1 MGRKDKDVS
10 PEDIA
15 QQKIGASMRVARQN
29 RNISLT
35 EMARRIGCTKGLL
48 SSIENE
54 RVTPTLAIVKQYEQI
69 LDLDE
74 GFLVALIDEER
85 VAQGKRRIYNLAK
98 LPIPVA
104 RPVDHT
110 YLAEAPSISRFYG
123 REQEI
128 AELSHWIQQ
137 DKCKQVSVF
146 GIGGIGKTTLA
157 AQLVEQFRLRS
168 IPNDFDYIFWRS
180 LQSLPPLE
188 RLLEDVILF
197 ISEGQSVHLPEG
209 EDSKISMFLNLL
221 HQHRCLLV
229 LDNFESVLESRSTV
243 GNYRKGYEGYARL
256 IQRIGSSRHKSCL
269 LLTSREKPGEIIYLE
284 GKTSPVRSMELTGI
298 VQPLIVESM
307 LEGEELRGDDAA
319 WNALIERCS
328 GNPLALKLTSANIR
342 EIFAGDIASFLQ
354 ESGAA
359 FGGIHV
365 LIDQQFHRLSNAEQ
379 DVMYWLAIR
388 CEQTPLSELSQDILE
403 PTLRKALPTVLES
416 LRRRFMIDVPAPARF
431 ALQPVITDYVID
443 AFVNKVCDEIM
454 SGKLDVFASHALIK
468 AQARDYVREDQERQ
482 VLRPVVDYL
491 VNELGRE
498 GAENRLRD
506 LLALLRARRAQTAE
520 YAAGNALNM
529 LLYLNN
535 AHLSDLDCSYLSL
548 WQGYLRGATLHNVNF
563 AHTYIQRTV
572 FNETFKGVLSVAI
585 SPDGKLLAAG
595 TLDGAIWLWDTAN
608 GELQSV
614 CRDGE
619 ANWVCWSVA
628 FSPDGTILAGGSEDW
643 HIRLWS
649 VQRGELLTTLRG
661 HTSWVYSVAFSA
673 DGSLLA
679 SGSHDRTIR
688 LWDVAN
694 VAKAECVQVL
704 DLEKTCVD
712 SEKTRVK
719 AVRFSP
725 SGTLLA
731 SGSEDGTI
739 RLWDTSSLAPDQ
751 KPLKEWHADNG
762 TVFSLRF
769 SPDGRILASGGE
781 DRIVYLW
788 DVESGKRI
796 SSFKG
801 HTDRILSIAFS
812 REGDML
818 ASGSEDQTIRLWRVK
833 NGECFR
839 VLQDHNDRVWSV
851 MFSPVEDTLV
861 SGGIDHTIHFWD
873 VSQGRCLKIRTLQ
886 GYANSIRSV
895 AFNAQGEL
903 LAGGSDDHSIYL
915 WPVDQKQ
922 HVNGLRKRLYG
933 HTNLIWSVSFSP
945 TAEVLVSGGDDKV
958 IRLWD
963 VKKGELV
970 QEFVGHSTWVRSIS
984 FSPDGK
990 LLASSSV
997 GKTIRIW
1004 DVEWGKYLY
1013 TLRGHANRVK
1023 SVAFSPDGNLLASAS
1038 DDHTI
1043 RLWKINAVRGE
1054 LDKILEGHEKHVWTV
1069 AFSPDGKLL
1078 ASGGDDG
1085 TIRLWRVSTR
1095 QCIKVLKVDVDWV
1108 GSVAFSP
1115 DSMLLASGNSDKTVR
1130 LWDISSG
1137 RSERNV
1143 LRGHTDVVYA
1153 VAFSPDGRQL
1163 ASGSA
1168 DGAVKIWDVSSG
1180 EVLQTLQGERPY
1192 EHMNIN
1198 HAQGLHASQVDMLKT
1213 LGAIL

>member
-10 PEDIA
+10 PED
-15 QQKIGASMRVARQN
+15 QGVGAHMRLARQR

-35 EMARRIGCTKGLL
+35 EMAARVGCTKGLL

-54 RVTPTLAIVKQYEQI
+54 RATPTLAIVKQYEQI

-98 LPIPVA
+98 PPIPIA
-104 RPVDHT
+104 RPVSHT

-123 REQEI
+123 REREI
-128 AELSHWIQQ
+128 TELSRWIQDDQ
-137 DKCKQVSVF
+137 CALVSVF

-157 AQLVEQFRLRS
+157 AQLIEQFRVRS
-168 IPNDFDYIFWRS
+168 IQSDFDYIFWRS
-180 LQSLPPLE
+180 LQSLP
-188 RLLEDVILF
+188 LLELLLEEAILF
-197 ISEGQSVHLPEG
+197 ISEGQHVHLPEG
-209 EDSKISMFLNLL
+209 EDSKIGMFLDLL
-221 HQHRCLLV
+221 RHHRCLLV
-229 LDNFESVLESRSTV
+229 LDNFESVLESRSPV
-243 GNYRKGYEGYARL
+243 GKYRKGHEGYARL
-256 IQRIGSSRHKSCL
+256 IQRIGGSRHQSCL

-284 GKTSPVRSMELTGI
+284 GKTSPVRSMELSGI
-298 VQPLIVESM
+298 IQPMIVESM
-307 LEGEELRGDDAA
+307 LEGEDLYGDAEA
-319 WNALIERCS
+319 WHDFIERCS

-342 EIFAGDIASFLQ
+342 EIFAGDIASFLR

-365 LIDQQFHRLSNAEQ
+365 LINQQFHRLSNAEQ
-379 DVMYWLAIR
+379 DIMYWLAIR

-403 PTLRKALPTVLES
+403 PTVRKALPTSLES
-416 LRRRFMIDVPAPARF
+416 LRRRFMIEVPAPARF

-443 AFVNKVCDEIM
+443 AFVNKVCEEIM
-454 SGKLDVFASHALIK
+454 SGELDIFASHALIR

-482 VLRPVVDYL
+482 ILRPVADYL

-498 GAENRLRD
+498 AAENKLKD
-506 LLALLRARRAQTAE
+506 LLALLREKRAQTAE
-520 YAAGNALNM
+520 YAAGNILNL

-535 AHLSDLDCSYLSL
+535 AHLSDLDCSYLSI

-563 AHTYIQRTV
+563 AHTHIQRTV
-572 FNETFKGVLSVAI
+572 FNETFKGVTSVAI

-595 TLDGAIWLWDTAN
+595 TIDGAIWLWDTAN
-608 GELQSV
+608 GELKFV

-628 FSPDGTILAGGSEDW
+628 FSPDGTMLASGSEDW

-649 VQRGELLTTLRG
+649 VQTGELLTTLKG

-673 DGSLLA
+673 DGSMLA

-688 LWDVAN
+688 LWDVA
-694 VAKAECVQVL
+694 KAECPQVL
-704 DLEKTCVD
+704 DLGATRVD
-712 SEKTRVK
+712 SEKMRVK

-731 SGSEDGTI
+731 SGSEDGII
-739 RLWDTSSLAPDQ
+739 RLWDTSNLAPDQ
-751 KPLKEWHADNG
+751 KPLREWQADNG

-769 SPDGRILASGGE
+769 SPDGRTLASGGE
-781 DRIVYLW
+781 DRMVYLW
-788 DVESGKRI
+788 DVESGRRLA
-796 SSFKG
+796 SFKG

-812 REGDML
+812 RAGDMI
-818 ASGSEDQTIRLWRVK
+818 ASGSEDQTIRLWRVE

-839 VLQDHNDRVWSV
+839 VLQDHDDRVWSV
-851 MFSPVEDTLV
+851 TFSAVEDTLV
-861 SGGIDHTIHFWD
+861 SGGLDYTIHFWD

-886 GYANSIRSV
+886 GYTNTIRSV
-895 AFNAQGEL
+895 AFNAQGDL
-903 LAGGSDDHSIYL
+903 LASGSEDYSIYL
-915 WPVDQKQ
+915 WPLDQSK
-922 HVNGLRKRLYG
+922 NISGPGRRLYG
-933 HTNLIWSVSFSP
+933 HTKWVNSVSFSP
-945 TAEVLVSGGDDKV
+945 TSEVLVSGGDDKV

-963 VKKGELV
+963 VKQGVLV
-970 QEFVGHSTWVRSIS
+970 REFAGHSTWVRSVN

-990 LLASSSV
+990 LLASGSV

-1004 DVEWGKYLY
+1004 DVERGRYLY
-1013 TLRGHANRVK
+1013 TLRGHVNRVR
-1023 SVAFSPDGNLLASAS
+1023 SVVFSPDGNLLASAS
-1038 DDHTI
+1038 DDHMI
-1043 RLWKINAVRGE
+1043 KLWKINPARGE
-1054 LDKILEGHEKHVWTV
+1054 LEKTLEGHEKHVWTV
-1069 AFSPDGKLL
+1069 TFSPDGRLL

-1085 TIRLWRVSTR
+1085 TIRLWRISTR
-1095 QCIKVLKVDVDWV
+1095 QCIKVIKVDVDWV

-1115 DSMLLASGNSDKTVR
+1115 DGTLLASGNADRTVR
-1130 LWDISSG
+1130 LWDVSSSG
-1137 RSERNV
+1137 RGERNV
-1143 LRGHTDVVYA
+1143 LYGHTDVVYT

-1168 DGAVKIWDVSSG
+1168 DGAVKIWDVSTGG
-1180 EVLQTLQGERPY
+1180 ELQTLQGERPY
-1192 EHMNIN
+1192 EHMNIDQ
-1198 HAQGLHASQVDMLKT
+1198 AQGLNASQLDMLKT